1 MRVTDTALDG
11 VKVLEYD
18 VHTDCRGYS
27 FPILDRVQLR
37 QAGLDFDFSQEV
49 VYHSEKAG
57 TLYGIHFQNAPK
69 AQTKLLYCIQG
80 RGLDYAVDL
89 RRESPTYLQWVCVE
103 LSAENRRQILIPK
116 GFGHAFLA
124 LEDSTRNVIAL
135 TSPLTRATP
144 GRFSERPAHRHGIPE
159 PTAQPRAARHRRQG
173 AGRDG
178 RAVLRNQIQ

>member
-1 MRVTDTALDG
+1 MQITDTALDG
-11 VKVLEYD
+11 VKILEYD

-27 FPILDRVQLR
+27 FLILDRLQLR
-37 QAGLDFDFSQEV
+37 EAGLDFDFAQEI
-49 VYHSEKAG
+49 VYHTGKAG

-89 RRESPTYLQWVCVE
+89 RSDSPTYLRWVCVE

-124 LEDSTRNVIAL
+124 LEDDTRNVM
-135 TSPLTRATP
+135 
-144 GRFSERPAHRHGIPE
+144 RFDEPFDERYARQVAWNDPRIGIEYPVRE
-159 PTAQPRAARHRRQG
+159 PILAPHDRAAKGLDETDVRF
-173 AGRDG
+173 
-178 RAVLRNQIQ
+178 

>member
-11 VKVLEYD
+11 VKVLESD

-80 RGLDYAVDL
+80 RGLGYAVDL

-124 LEDSTRNVIAL
+124 LEDNTRNVMRFDEPFDARYARQVQWNDPRIGMEYPNQQPNLAPHDIAAKAL
-135 TSPLTRATP
+135 DETDV
-144 GRFSERPAHRHGIPE
+144 RF
-159 PTAQPRAARHRRQG
+159 
-173 AGRDG
+173 
-178 RAVLRNQIQ
+178 